1 MWCMDGVYIIDK
13 LILCVEYLNTSCI
26 ISLCRKS
33 KRLCYSHVCVLIKC
47 TSLVCFLHIYWQKYL
62 KALCHSFASWKKNHS
77 NWNLHL
83 CCVHY
88 YLFCAR
94 VIGEFNLLY
103 VWMTTGDIDC
113 PWNCVLSV
121 NTAPFHPFQKANS
134 LFLKLNWH
142 CLLLHLT
149 TLFVQWKT
157 SRNCTKKWKKKAV
170 INMLAVFSVLP

>member
-13 LILCVEYLNTSCI
+13 LILCVVQYKLYYIIVQKKQKAVLFTCMCSDQMHKLGLFFAYLLAKILKGLVSFICI
-26 ISLCRKS
+26 L
-33 KRLCYSHVCVLIKC
+33 
-47 TSLVCFLHIYWQKYL
+47 
-62 KALCHSFASWKKNHS
+62 KKNHS

-88 YLFCAR
+88 YLFCAW

-134 LFLKLNWH
+134 LFFK
-142 CLLLHLT
+142 
-149 TLFVQWKT
+149 
-157 SRNCTKKWKKKAV
+157 
-170 INMLAVFSVLP
+170 IELAPPAPSFDNPVRAMKDI

>member
-33 KRLCYSHVCVLIKC
+33 KRLCYSHVCVQIKC

-62 KALCHSFASWKKNHS
+62 KALCHSFASWKKPT

-88 YLFCAR
+88 YLFCTW

-134 LFLKLNWH
+134 LFFFYWIGTACSFIWQPCSCNER
-142 CLLLHLT
+142 HLET
-149 TLFVQWKT
+149 AP
-157 SRNCTKKWKKKAV
+157 RNEKRNLW
-170 INMLAVFSVLP
+170 

>member
-33 KRLCYSHVCVLIKC
+33 KRLCYSHVCVQIKC

-62 KALCHSFASWKKNHS
+62 KALCHSFASWKKPTLTETSTFAVFTIIYSAHES
-77 NWNLHL
+77 
-83 CCVHY
+83 
-88 YLFCAR
+88 
-94 VIGEFNLLY
+94 FNLLY

-134 LFLKLNWH
+134 LFFFLLNWH
-142 CLLLHLT
+142 RLLLHLT

-157 SRNCTKKWKKKAV
+157 SRNCTKKRKKKSV